1 MWKTFNNSERTKLM
15 RNKIILDQ
23 IKELTEEL
31 DRAKTAEA
39 MDEILE
45 QRSDLIDEYIALAE
59 ANGEDTEKAY
69 DKIAEIIKD

>member
-1 MWKTFNNSERTKLM
+1 M

-31 DRAKTAEA
+31 NKAKTAEE

-45 QRSDLIDEYIALAE
+45 QRSDLMDEYIALAE

>member
-1 MWKTFNNSERTKLM
+1 M
-15 RNKIILDQ
+15 RNKILLDQ

-31 DRAKTAEA
+31 NKAKTAEA

>member
-1 MWKTFNNSERTKLM
+1 M

-31 DRAKTAEA
+31 NKAKTAEA

-59 ANGEDTEKAY
+59 ANGEDTNKAY

>member
-1 MWKTFNNSERTKLM
+1 M
-15 RNKIILDQ
+15 RNKILLDQ

-31 DRAKTAEA
+31 DRAKTAEE

-59 ANGEDTEKAY
+59 ANGEDTERAY

>member
-1 MWKTFNNSERTKLM
+1 M

-31 DRAKTAEA
+31 NKAKTAEA

-45 QRSDLIDEYIALAE
+45 QRSDLIDEYIALTE
-59 ANGEDTEKAY
+59 ADGGNTDQAY
-69 DKIAEIIKD
+69 DKIAKIIKD

>member
-1 MWKTFNNSERTKLM
+1 M

-31 DRAKTAEA
+31 DKAKTAEA

-59 ANGEDTEKAY
+59 ANGEDTERAY

>member
-1 MWKTFNNSERTKLM
+1 M
-15 RNKIILDQ
+15 RNKILLDQ

-31 DRAKTAEA
+31 DKAKTAER
-39 MDEILE
+39 MDDILE

-59 ANGEDTEKAY
+59 ENEEDIDRAY

>member
-1 MWKTFNNSERTKLM
+1 M

-31 DRAKTAEA
+31 NKAKT
-39 MDEILE
+39 
-45 QRSDLIDEYIALAE
+45 
-59 ANGEDTEKAY
+59 GEDTERAY

>member
-1 MWKTFNNSERTKLM
+1 M

-31 DRAKTAEA
+31 NKATTAEA

>member
-1 MWKTFNNSERTKLM
+1 M

-31 DRAKTAEA
+31 NKAKTAEE

-59 ANGEDTEKAY
+59 ANGEDTNKAY

>member
-1 MWKTFNNSERTKLM
+1 M

-31 DRAKTAEA
+31 DKAKTAER

-69 DKIAEIIKD
+69 DKISEIIKD

>member
-1 MWKTFNNSERTKLM
+1 M

-31 DRAKTAEA
+31 DKAKTAER

-45 QRSDLIDEYIALAE
+45 QRSDLIDEYIALAD
-59 ANGEDTEKAY
+59 ANGENTERAY

>member
-1 MWKTFNNSERTKLM
+1 M

-31 DRAKTAEA
+31 DKAKTAER

>member
-1 MWKTFNNSERTKLM
+1 M
-15 RNKIILDQ
+15 RNKIIIDQ

-31 DRAKTAEA
+31 DKAKTAEA
-39 MDEILE
+39 MDDILE

-59 ANGEDTEKAY
+59 ANGEDIDRAY

>member
-1 MWKTFNNSERTKLM
+1 M
-15 RNKIILDQ
+15 RNKIIIDQ

-31 DRAKTAEA
+31 DKAKTAEA

>member
-1 MWKTFNNSERTKLM
+1 M

-31 DRAKTAEA
+31 NKAKTAEE

>member
-1 MWKTFNNSERTKLM
+1 M

-31 DRAKTAEA
+31 NKAKTAEA

-59 ANGEDTEKAY
+59 ANGDDTERAY

>member
-1 MWKTFNNSERTKLM
+1 M

-31 DRAKTAEA
+31 NKAKTAEA
-39 MDEILE
+39 MDDILE

-69 DKIAEIIKD
+69 DKIAKIIKD

>member
-1 MWKTFNNSERTKLM
+1 M

-23 IKELTEEL
+23 IKKLTEEL
-31 DRAKTAEA
+31 DKAKTAER

>member
-1 MWKTFNNSERTKLM
+1 
-15 RNKIILDQ
+15 
-23 IKELTEEL
+23 
-31 DRAKTAEA
+31 

>member
-1 MWKTFNNSERTKLM
+1 M

-31 DRAKTAEA
+31 DKAKTAER
-39 MDEILE
+39 MDDILE

-69 DKIAEIIKD
+69 DKISEIIKD

>member
-1 MWKTFNNSERTKLM
+1 M

-31 DRAKTAEA
+31 DKAKTAEE

-59 ANGEDTEKAY
+59 ENEEDTEKAY

>member
-1 MWKTFNNSERTKLM
+1 M

-31 DRAKTAEA
+31 NKAKTAEA

-59 ANGEDTEKAY
+59 ANGENIDRAY

>member
-1 MWKTFNNSERTKLM
+1 M

-31 DRAKTAEA
+31 NKAKTAEA

-45 QRSDLIDEYIALAE
+45 QRSDLIDEYIDLAE

>member
-1 MWKTFNNSERTKLM
+1 M
-15 RNKIILDQ
+15 RNKIIIDQ

-31 DRAKTAEA
+31 NKAKTAEA

-59 ANGEDTEKAY
+59 ADGGNIDQAY

>member
-1 MWKTFNNSERTKLM
+1 M

-31 DRAKTAEA
+31 NKAKTAEA

-45 QRSDLIDEYIALAE
+45 QRSDLIDEYIALTE
-59 ANGEDTEKAY
+59 ADGEDTEKAY

>member
-1 MWKTFNNSERTKLM
+1 M

-31 DRAKTAEA
+31 DKAKTAEA

-45 QRSDLIDEYIALAE
+45 QRSDLIDEYIALAD
-59 ANGEDTEKAY
+59 ANGEDTERAY

>member
-1 MWKTFNNSERTKLM
+1 M

-45 QRSDLIDEYIALAE
+45 QRSDLIDESIALAE

>member
-1 MWKTFNNSERTKLM
+1 MQ
-15 RNKIILDQ
+15 NKIIIDQ
-23 IKELTEEL
+23 IKDLTAELNN
-31 DRAKTAEA
+31 AKTHEA

>member
-1 MWKTFNNSERTKLM
+1 MQG
-15 RNKIILDQ
+15 KIILDQ

-31 DRAKTAEA
+31 DKAKTAER

-59 ANGEDTEKAY
+59 ANGEDTNKAY
-69 DKIAEIIKD
+69 DKISDIIKD

>member
-1 MWKTFNNSERTKLM
+1 M

-31 DRAKTAEA
+31 DKAKTAEA

-59 ANGEDTEKAY
+59 ANGEDTEKTY

>member
-1 MWKTFNNSERTKLM
+1 M

-31 DRAKTAEA
+31 DKAKTAEA

>member
-1 MWKTFNNSERTKLM
+1 M

-31 DRAKTAEA
+31 DGTKTAEV
-39 MDEILE
+39 MDIILE
-45 QRSDLIDEYIALAE
+45 ERSDLIDEYIALAE
-59 ANGEDTEKAY
+59 ADGEDIDRAY

>member
-1 MWKTFNNSERTKLM
+1 M

-31 DRAKTAEA
+31 NKAKTAEA
-39 MDEILE
+39 MDDILE

-59 ANGEDTEKAY
+59 ANGEDTDQAY

>member
-1 MWKTFNNSERTKLM
+1 M

-31 DRAKTAEA
+31 NKAKTAER

-45 QRSDLIDEYIALAE
+45 QRSDLIDEYIALTE
-59 ANGEDTEKAY
+59 ADGGNADQAY
-69 DKIAEIIKD
+69 DEIAKIIKD

>member
-1 MWKTFNNSERTKLM
+1 M

-31 DRAKTAEA
+31 NKAKTAEA

-45 QRSDLIDEYIALAE
+45 QRSDLIDEYIALTE
-59 ANGEDTEKAY
+59 ADGEDIDQAY

>member
-1 MWKTFNNSERTKLM
+1 M

-31 DRAKTAEA
+31 SKAKTGEA

>member
-1 MWKTFNNSERTKLM
+1 M
-15 RNKIILDQ
+15 RNKIIIDQ
-23 IKELTEEL
+23 IKELTKEL
-31 DRAKTAEA
+31 NKAKTAEA

-59 ANGEDTEKAY
+59 ANEEDVEKAY